1 LTFFAILR
9 IIVICSAFSQDVIF
23 ELKTAMK
30 GGFGSCPEE
39 EVHSQNDR
47 LERAMAAA
55 RLLDG
60 KTMSWQ
66 KVPLWPS
73 VRQPC

>member
-1 LTFFAILR
+1 
-9 IIVICSAFSQDVIF
+9 
-23 ELKTAMK
+23 MK

-73 VRQPC
+73 VRRLR